1 MKNLTYFT
9 LTDDLIEPLAAADI
23 TITGA
28 IADYP
33 ASNIRTIEMG
43 ETARGAI
50 GGKIQITFGAGV
62 NPRFWALLN
71 TNLRAGD
78 VTIRT
83 YTTDFLSSGGPTPSG
98 ESRVIPWRALD
109 MKSYFAIPMSAQRY
123 WEIDFNGCY
132 CNIGDSFL
140 EVGKVVAGLGVHTF
154 LDDFSNFQTGVDY
167 RNIYNET
174 QGGVCY
180 AHKLEQRRR
189 SFSLSWNAS
198 LVAHAIPD
206 ILELLEY
213 TRGGAYPFVLIPNND
228 AVDLYYV
235 RSADRTSWTE
245 QYARA
250 FLTGLMLEFRELS
263 RGRIQIE
270 T

>member
-1 MKNLTYFT
+1 MTNLTYFT
-9 LTDDLIEPLAAADI
+9 LADDLIEALAASAI
-23 TITGA
+23 TITGP

-50 GGKIQITFGAGV
+50 GGKIQITFPAGV
-62 NPRFWALLN
+62 SPRFWALLN
-71 TNLRAGD
+71 HNIYAGD

-83 YTTDFLSSGGPTPSG
+83 YTTAFDSSGGPTPSG

-109 MKSYFAIPMSAQRY
+109 MKSYFAAPMSAQRY

-132 CNIGDSFL
+132 CNDSFL
-140 EVGKVVAGLGVHTF
+140 EIGKVVAGLGIHTF
-154 LDDFSNFQTGVDY
+154 LDDFSDLQTGVDY

-189 SFSLSWNAS
+189 NFSLSWNAS

-206 ILELLEY
+206 ILELLEF
-213 TRGGAYPFVLIPNND
+213 TRGGAYPFILIPNND
-228 AVDLYYV
+228 TVDLYYV
-235 RSADRTSWTE
+235 RSSDSASWKE

-250 FLTGLMLEFRELS
+250 FLTGLTLEFRELS
-263 RGRIQIE
+263 RGRIQVE
-270 T
+270 A

>member
-1 MKNLTYFT
+1 MTNLTYFT
-9 LTDDLIEPLAAADI
+9 LTDDLIEALAVSAI
-23 TITGA
+23 TITGPLT
-28 IADYP
+28 DYP
-33 ASNIRTIEMG
+33 ASNIRTVEMG
-43 ETARGAI
+43 EVARGAV
-50 GGKIQITFGAGV
+50 GGKIQITFPTGV
-62 NPRFWALLN
+62 SPRFWALLN

-98 ESRVIPWRALD
+98 ESRVIPFRNLD
-109 MKSYFAIPMSAQRY
+109 MKSYFAVPMSAQRY

-132 CNIGDSFL
+132 CNVGDSFL
-140 EVGKVVAGLGVHTF
+140 EVGKIVAGLGIHTF
-154 LDDFSNFQTGVDY
+154 LGDYSDFQSGVDY

-189 SFSLSWNAS
+189 NFSLSWNAS
-198 LVAHAIPD
+198 SVAHAIPE
-206 ILELLEY
+206 ILELLEF
-213 TRGGAYPFVLIPNND
+213 TRGGAYPFILIPNND

-235 RSADRTSWTE
+235 RSSDSASWKE

-250 FLTGLMLEFRELS
+250 FLTGLTLNFRELS
-263 RGRIQIE
+263 RGRIQVE
-270 T
+270 A